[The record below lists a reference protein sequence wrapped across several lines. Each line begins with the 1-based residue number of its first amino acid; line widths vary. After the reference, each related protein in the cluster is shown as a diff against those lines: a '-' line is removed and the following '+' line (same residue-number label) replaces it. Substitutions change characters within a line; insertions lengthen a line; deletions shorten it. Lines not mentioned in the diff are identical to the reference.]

1 MEKPKVVILCGG
13 KGTRLREQ
21 TEFIPKALVRVGEV
35 PVLLHVMKIYSHYG
49 YNNFVLCLGYK
60 GHMIKEYFMNL
71 EWMEN
76 DFTLNLK
83 SKSERI
89 INHDSNVEDW
99 NVTFAETGLNTPTGG
114 RIKKVEKYIENEN
127 FFVTYC
133 DGVSNVNIRN
143 LYESHLQKNRIVT
156 LTVVHPTS
164 QFGIIDVGND
174 GLAISFKEKP
184 YMKGLING
192 GFFVFNRKMF
202 DYLKEDSVLEE
213 EPLRQLVKERQLAVY
228 EHKDFWA
235 CIDTFKDVERF
246 NDMWEKG
253 HRPWVIWE

>member
-21 TEFIPKALVRVGEV
+21 TEFMPKALVRVGEM
-35 PVLLHVMKIYSHYG
+35 PVLWHVMKIYSYYG

-60 GHMIKEYFMNL
+60 GYMIKEYFMNL

-89 INHDSNVEDW
+89 INHNSKVEDW
-99 NVTFAETGLNTPTGG
+99 TITFAETGLNTPTGG
-114 RIKKVEKYIENEN
+114 RIKKIEKYIQDEN

-133 DGVSNVNIRN
+133 DGVSNVNIKN
-143 LYESHLQKNRIVT
+143 LYESHLKKNKIAT
-156 LTVVHPTS
+156 LTVVHPMS
-164 QFGIIDVGND
+164 QFGIIDVGN
-174 GLAISFKEKP
+174 GLATSFKEKP
-184 YMKGLING
+184 HMEGLING
-192 GFFVFNRKMF
+192 GFFVFNGKMF
-202 DYLKEDSVLEE
+202 NYLKESSVLEE
-213 EPLRQLVKERQLAVY
+213 EPLRRLVKEKQLAVY

-253 HRPWVIWE
+253 NRPWAVWK